1 MTNQYVDKEILKQVA
16 DSIIEDFKQADEKYT
31 PEQEAQF
38 RAFVAGLV
46 DAEPPEDEDI
56 WQTIE
61 ILKKTIEAKDKINAL
76 GAVTTFMLQFISG
89 CEPSSGAFQLLPLL
103 IQVREAIKVELFKDA
118 GELLMAF
125 LRKSREI
132 ARSM

>member
-89 CEPSSGAFQLLPLL
+89 CEPSSGAFQLLPML
-103 IQVREAIKVELFKDA
+103 IQVREAVKVELFKDA

>member
-89 CEPSSGAFQLLPLL
+89 CEPSSGAFQLLPIL
-103 IQVREAIKVELFKDA
+103 IQVREAVKVELFKDA

>member
-1 MTNQYVDKEILKQVA
+1 MKNHADEEILREVA

-31 PEQEAQF
+31 PEQEAKF

-46 DAEPPEDEDI
+46 DADPPENEDI
-56 WQTIE
+56 WQTVE
-61 ILKKTIEAKDKINAL
+61 ILKKTIEAKDKKNAL
-76 GAVTTFMLQFISG
+76 GAVATFMLQFVSG
-89 CEPSSGAFQLLPLL
+89 CEPSSGAFQLLPML
-103 IQVREAIKVELFKDA
+103 IQVREAIKAEGFKNA
-118 GELLMAF
+118 EEVLMVF

>member
-1 MTNQYVDKEILKQVA
+1 MTNQYVDEEILKQVA
-16 DSIIEDFKQADEKYT
+16 DSIIEDFKQANEKYT

-46 DAEPPEDEDI
+46 DADPPEDEDI
-56 WQTIE
+56 WQTVE

>member
-31 PEQEAQF
+31 HEQEAQF

-89 CEPSSGAFQLLPLL
+89 CEPSSGAFQLLPML

>member
-1 MTNQYVDKEILKQVA
+1 MRQRNTEAGGRQHHQ
-16 DSIIEDFKQADEKYT
+16 DFKQADEKYT

-46 DAEPPEDEDI
+46 DAEFPEDEDI

-89 CEPSSGAFQLLPLL
+89 CEPSSGAFQLLPML

>member
-1 MTNQYVDKEILKQVA
+1 MTNQDRDEEILKQVA
-16 DSIIEDFKQADEKYT
+16 DSIIEDFKQAGEKYT

-56 WQTIE
+56 WQTVE
-61 ILKKTIEAKDKINAL
+61 ILKRTIEAKDKTNAL
-76 GAVTTFMLQFISG
+76 GSVTTFMLQFISG
-89 CEPSSGAFQLLPLL
+89 CEPSSGALQLLPML
-103 IQVREAIKVELFKDA
+103 IQIRDAIKAERFKDA

>member
-89 CEPSSGAFQLLPLL
+89 CEPSSGAFQLLPML
-103 IQVREAIKVELFKDA
+103 IRVREAINVEVFKDA

>member
-1 MTNQYVDKEILKQVA
+1 MTNQYVDEEILKQVA

-61 ILKKTIEAKDKINAL
+61 ILKKTIEAKDKTNAL

-89 CEPSSGAFQLLPLL
+89 CEPSSGAFQILPML
-103 IQVREAIKVELFKDA
+103 IQVREAIKVERFKDA

-132 ARSM
+132 ASSM

>member
-1 MTNQYVDKEILKQVA
+1 VA
-16 DSIIEDFKQADEKYT
+16 DSIIEDFKQAGEKYT

-38 RAFVAGLV
+38 RSFVAGLV

-56 WQTIE
+56 WQTVE
-61 ILKKTIEAKDKINAL
+61 ILKRTIEAKDKTNAL
-76 GAVTTFMLQFISG
+76 GSVTTFMLQFISG
-89 CEPSSGAFQLLPLL
+89 CEPSSGALQLLPML
-103 IQVREAIKVELFKDA
+103 IQIRDAIKAERFKDA

>member
-1 MTNQYVDKEILKQVA
+1 MTNQYVDEEILKQVA
-16 DSIIEDFKQADEKYT
+16 DSIIEDFKQANEKYT

-46 DAEPPEDEDI
+46 DADPPEDEDI
-56 WQTIE
+56 WQTVE
-61 ILKKTIEAKDKINAL
+61 ILKKTIEAKDKTNAL

-89 CEPSSGAFQLLPLL
+89 CEPSSGAFQLLPML
-103 IQVREAIKVELFKDA
+103 IRVREAINAEGFKNA

>member
-1 MTNQYVDKEILKQVA
+1 MTHQYVDEEILKQVA
-16 DSIIEDFKQADEKYT
+16 DSIIEDFKRTDEKYT

-46 DAEPPEDEDI
+46 DAEPPEEEDI
-56 WQTIE
+56 WQTVE
-61 ILKKTIEAKDKINAL
+61 ILKRTIEAKDGANAL

-89 CEPSSGAFQLLPLL
+89 CEPSSGAFQLLPML
-103 IQVREAIKVELFKDA
+103 IQIRDDIKAERFKDA
-118 GELLMAF
+118 GGLLMAF

>member
-1 MTNQYVDKEILKQVA
+1 MTNQYVDEEILKQVA

-31 PEQEAQF
+31 AEQEAQF

-61 ILKKTIEAKDKINAL
+61 ILKKTIEAKDKTNAL
-76 GAVTTFMLQFISG
+76 GAVTTLMLQFISG
-89 CEPSSGAFQLLPLL
+89 CEPSSGAFKLLPML
-103 IQVREAIKVELFKDA
+103 IQVREAIKVERFKDA

-125 LRKSREI
+125 LRKNREI

>member
-89 CEPSSGAFQLLPLL
+89 CEPSSGHSNCCLCL
-103 IQVREAIKVELFKDA
+103 
-118 GELLMAF
+118 
-125 LRKSREI
+125 SRLEKL
-132 ARSM
+132 

>member
-1 MTNQYVDKEILKQVA
+1 MTNQDRDEEILKQVA
-16 DSIIEDFKQADEKYT
+16 DSIIEDFKQAGEKYT

-56 WQTIE
+56 WQTVE
-61 ILKKTIEAKDKINAL
+61 ILKRTIEVKDKTNAL
-76 GAVTTFMLQFISG
+76 GSVTTFMLQFISG
-89 CEPSSGAFQLLPLL
+89 CEPSSGALQLLPML
-103 IQVREAIKVELFKDA
+103 IQIRDAIKAERFKDA